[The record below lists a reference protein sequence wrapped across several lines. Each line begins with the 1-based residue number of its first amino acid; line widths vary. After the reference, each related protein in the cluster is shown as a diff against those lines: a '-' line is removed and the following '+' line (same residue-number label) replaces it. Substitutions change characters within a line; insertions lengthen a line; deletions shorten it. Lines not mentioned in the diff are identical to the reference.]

1 MGGVVLPAPK
11 GVEARDAG
19 QHPTVCRTS
28 PQQRLAQPPEVSSA
42 EAERPGVDRGVLAP
56 LRQAQG
62 LGPPASTCFPP
73 PARKPEEEEP
83 AGPMMCSRE
92 PHSKN

>member
-1 MGGVVLPAPK
+1 MVLPASK

-19 QHPTVCRTS
+19 QHPTVRRTS

-62 LGPPASTCFPP
+62 VGPPASTSFPT
-73 PARKPEEEEP
+73 ACQETRGGR
-83 AGPMMCSRE
+83 ACRT
-92 PHSKN
+92 NDVQ